1 MLILDEPS
9 RSEFYL
15 SIRLVY
21 CVIDNYHGPKFHIF
35 IGLYVNLHIRRHGDF
50 SRAIL
55 VNVIQTKIKHC
66 NISAFVYHGHVFS
79 SICWYVQQQK
89 GGYQIEVVKE
99 ITENKG

>member
-1 MLILDEPS
+1 M
-9 RSEFYL
+9 F
-15 SIRLVY
+15 
-21 CVIDNYHGPKFHIF
+21 
-35 IGLYVNLHIRRHGDF
+35 F

-55 VNVIQTKIKHC
+55 VNVIQTEIKHC
-66 NISAFVYHGHVFS
+66 NISAFVQIHGHVFS